1 MFKNLGP
8 EVLGISGRE
17 SEVIELA
24 LSYGF
29 KGLDLDLA
37 DFAEQVKT
45 QGMARASR
53 LIQSARLKIGS
64 FRVPVRWE
72 DDSPNYKTDLE
83 KLPELA
89 QLAEQMGCTRATV
102 TIEPANDVRPYHE
115 NFEFHLRRF
124 AEIARVLSPYKI
136 RLGVGFLAP
145 LSCRHGRTF
154 PFIQVADAAILLLR
168 SIGAANV
175 GLAFDSW
182 HWHLGGGTLDQLR
195 AVKGD
200 KIVTVSLA
208 DCNADATAENAQ
220 VESRRLPDA
229 GAPLDAA
236 AVLSTLAELR
246 YDGPVT
252 PAPDKS
258 QFVAQSREKIVK
270 QAGAALDRV
279 WKAAGLNM
287 AGKLATV
294 PGR

>member
-1 MFKNLGP
+1 MFKNLGA
-8 EVLGISGRE
+8 EALGISGRE

-24 LSYGF
+24 LSNGF
-29 KGLDLDLA
+29 KGLDLDLV
-37 DFAEQVKT
+37 DFAEQVKA

-53 LIQSARLKIGS
+53 LIASARLKIGS

-72 DDSPNYKTDLE
+72 DDSPDYKTDLQM
-83 KLPELA
+83 LPELA
-89 QLAEQMGCTRATV
+89 ALAQQMGCTRATT
-102 TIEPANDVRPYHE
+102 TIEPANDLRPYHE
-115 NFEFHLRRF
+115 NFEFHRRRF
-124 AEIARVLSPYKI
+124 AEIADVLAPYKI
-136 RLGVGFLAP
+136 RLGIGFLAP
-145 LSCRHGRTF
+145 LACRAGRNF
-154 PFIQVADAAILLLR
+154 QFMQVADAAILLSR
-168 SIGAANV
+168 SIGATNV

-195 AVKGD
+195 AVPGE

-208 DCNADATAENAQ
+208 DCDANTTAATARL
-220 VESRRLPDA
+220 ESRRLPGEG
-229 GAPLDAA
+229 GALDAA

-258 QFVAQSREKIVK
+258 QFAALSREKIVK
-270 QAGAALDRV
+270 EAGASLDRV

-287 AGKLATV
+287 AGKLSAV

>member
-8 EVLGISGRE
+8 EALGISGRE

-24 LSYGF
+24 LSHGF
-29 KGLDLDLA
+29 KGLDLDLV

-72 DDSPNYKTDLE
+72 DDSPNYQTDLE

-102 TIEPANDVRPYHE
+102 TIEPANDVRPFHE
-115 NFEFHLRRF
+115 NFEFHRRRF
-124 AEIARVLSPYKI
+124 AEIAGMLSPYKI

-145 LSCRHGRTF
+145 LSCRGGRTF
-154 PFIQVADAAILLLR
+154 PFIQVADSAILLLG
-168 SIGAANV
+168 SINAANV

-195 AVKGD
+195 GLQGE

-208 DCNADATAENAQ
+208 DCDADTTVENAQ
-220 VESRRLPDA
+220 LESRRLPDA
-229 GAPLDAA
+229 GTALDAA

-258 QFVAQSREKIVK
+258 QFIAQSREKIVK

-287 AGKLATV
+287 AGKLSTV
-294 PGR
+294 SGR